1 MHEFVYH
8 VPTKVVF
15 GCGACNQVGDVVR
28 EYGSKRCLVVTGQGS
43 AIKSGLIDRITAQ
56 LAEKGVEYAVFS
68 GAQPNPL
75 LSHARAGV
83 AKALELKADLIL
95 AVGGGST
102 IDCAKVVAAA
112 RFYSGPAWDLIER
125 KAPVTQVLPVFSVL
139 TLSATGSEMDDVAV
153 ISNWQTSEKRSIAHP
168 AMRPVASVL
177 DPAYTFTVPANQT
190 AAGTADI
197 MSHTLETYFSRCQT
211 GYLQDRMAEAILK
224 TCIHFGP
231 IALRTPDDYTA
242 RANLMWASS
251 HAINGTIALGK
262 ECPWS
267 VHTMEHQLSACYDIT
282 HGVGLAILTPA
293 WMRYVLSEATAPK
306 FAEYGVNV
314 WGLDA
319 ALGQMELARRA
330 IDATRRFFVE
340 ELHLP
345 ATLREVGIG
354 PERFDEMAQKAA
366 TPALQNEAYV
376 GLGAADVKK
385 IYEMCL

>member
-1 MHEFVYH
+1 MDR
-8 VPTKVVF
+8 
-15 GCGACNQVGDVVR
+15 GAALCRQH
-28 EYGSKRCLVVTGQGS
+28 
-43 AIKSGLIDRITAQ
+43 GLG
-56 LAEKGVEYAVFS
+56 GV
-68 GAQPNPL
+68 
-75 LSHARAGV
+75 
-83 AKALELKADLIL
+83 L

>member
-1 MHEFVYH
+1 MLNFDYH
-8 VPTKVVF
+8 IGTEIFF
-15 GCGACNQVGDVVR
+15 GRG
-28 EYGSKRCLVVTGQGS
+28 
-43 AIKSGLIDRITAQ
+43 Q
-56 LAEKGVEYAVFS
+56 LAKLPAAIRRHTDKVLLCYGGGSVKRTGLLAQVQSALCEAGISYVELAGVE
-68 GAQPNPL
+68 PNPRTTTVDRGAAL
-75 LSHARAGV
+75 CRQHGLGGV
-83 AKALELKADLIL
+83 L

-366 TPALQNEAYV
+366 TPALQNRAYV

>member
-1 MHEFVYH
+1 MLNFDYH
-8 VPTKVVF
+8 IGTEIFF
-15 GCGACNQVGDVVR
+15 GRG
-28 EYGSKRCLVVTGQGS
+28 
-43 AIKSGLIDRITAQ
+43 Q
-56 LAEKGVEYAVFS
+56 LAKLPAAIRRCTDKVLLCYGGGSVKRTGLLDEVQSALRGAGISYVELAGVE
-68 GAQPNPL
+68 PNP
-75 LSHARAGV
+75 RTTTVDRGAGLCRRHGLGGV
-83 AKALELKADLIL
+83 L

-112 RFYSGPAWDLIER
+112 CFYDGPAWDLIER

-153 ISNWQTSEKRSIAHP
+153 ISNWQTSEKRSISHP

-177 DPAYTFTVPANQT
+177 DPAYTFTVPAGQT

-197 MSHTLETYFSRCQT
+197 MSHTLETYFSRCET

-224 TCIHFGP
+224 TCIRFGP

-293 WMRYVLSEATAPK
+293 WMRYVLSEASAQVCRIRR
-306 FAEYGVNV
+306 ECVGHR
-314 WGLDA
+314 
-319 ALGQMELARRA
+319 RRA
-330 IDATRRFFVE
+330 
-340 ELHLP
+340 
-345 ATLREVGIG
+345 
-354 PERFDEMAQKAA
+354 
-366 TPALQNEAYV
+366 
-376 GLGAADVKK
+376 GANGNCVPRH
-385 IYEMCL
+385 